1 MQCSTSGLTARVQ
14 NYQDYSDNAGEIL
27 ELTFIQQSTAF
38 LYSILLGVAL
48 GVLYGPFKIFRLA
61 FCRSR
66 AAIIAA
72 DVLYMLIATLSVFMF
87 SLAFLLGYI
96 RIYVFAGCLLGFFA
110 YRLTLGKLFSKI
122 YCPLI
127 SVIVKIL
134 HKICAVL
141 KKFAKKL
148 LKTAYKIMYNIS
160 NIKSK
165 YINKQTNTATDK
177 RVFASNEKRKDKNR
191 KKSDK
196 SDSRRKHNKRN
207 NAEKA

>member
-1 MQCSTSGLTARVQ
+1 MLTVHAQ
-14 NYQDYSDNAGEIL
+14 NYQDYSDNAGGIL

-38 LYSILLGVAL
+38 LYSIVLGIAL

-66 AAIIAA
+66 AAIITA
-72 DVLYMLIATLSVFMF
+72 DIIYMLIATLSVFLF

-127 SVIVKIL
+127 SLVVKIF
-134 HKICAVL
+134 HKICDVL
-141 KKFAKKL
+141 KKVAKKL
-148 LKTAYKIMYNIS
+148 LKIAYKIMYNI
-160 NIKSK
+160 NNVKSIYK
-165 YINKQTNTATDK
+165 NKLTKTVSDK
-177 RVFASNEKRKDKNR
+177 RVFARDEKRKAKSK
-191 KKSDK
+191 KKSDRA
-196 SDSRRKHNKRN
+196 SSERKHNKRN